1 MVVCWNT
8 DSCASTAVEVHSIII
23 THTECTTVVSS
34 NVVGEKGFFPGVR
47 TFITILLRAN
57 N

>member
-23 THTECTTVVSS
+23 THTECTTVGSS